1 MTLHYHLR
9 RMIPQPWKHILAA
22 LVLSLALPATMMA
35 QSPESD
41 PAHGVPHETPDS
53 GYHVPDVPDKVLTAA
68 NVDTRNFSIKF
79 GLAILLDYTAFSQDA
94 TSIAQQGIQP
104 DQFEVR
110 DFRFM
115 ARGHFRILT
124 DWRYQVAAQYKGFA
138 QDPGQPDWQVADL
151 NLTVG
156 VGKTLGELTFGKTK
170 QTFGYEMVGDAA
182 NLPQE
187 ERLLTP
193 FFKSRDIGVKLMNT
207 AFGERATWAVGW
219 FNDGWVQ
226 NDVSWNESGQQFT
239 ARITALP
246 LWTEGS
252 KRYLHL
258 AVAGRYNGAARDTLQ
273 FRGQPQSNVA
283 TYYINT
289 GKFVADHAWHLGFEA
304 LWADGPFSVLAEYN
318 QAWIASA
325 ENATTNGWYVEGSWI
340 VTGGGPRPYDRKV
353 AYARR
358 VPIRHRFGEVELL
371 ARYGQVNFNNR
382 DVQGGDLSEW
392 YFAVNWWA
400 TKRWKAGLGYG
411 TAKLV
416 QDGTDGWT
424 GILLTR
430 LQWIF

>member
-1 MTLHYHLR
+1 MRFL
-9 RMIPQPWKHILAA
+9 PAA
-22 LVLSLALPATMMA
+22 LVLLLVSTAAA

-41 PAHGVPHETPDS
+41 AAHGIAEATPAG
-53 GYHVPDVPDKVLTAA
+53 GYVVPDVPDKVLEAA
-68 NVDTRNFSIKF
+68 NVQTDNFSVKF
-79 GLAILLDYTAFSQDA
+79 GLAILLDYTSFSQN
-94 TSIAQQGIQP
+94 TPSIAQVGTQV

-110 DFRFM
+110 DFRFIS
-115 ARGHFRILT
+115 RGHFKVLT
-124 DWRYQVAAQYKGFA
+124 SWRYQVAVQYKGFA
-138 QDPGQPDWQVADL
+138 QDPGEPDWQVADL

-156 VGKTLGELTFGKTK
+156 VGKALGELTFGKTK

-193 FFKSRDIGVKLMNT
+193 FFKSRDIGIKITNT
-207 AFGERATWAVGW
+207 ALGERATWAFGW
-219 FNDGWVQ
+219 FNDGWVK
-226 NDVSWNESGQQFT
+226 NDFSWNESGQQFSG
-239 ARITALP
+239 RLTALP
-246 LWTEGS
+246 LWEAGS

-258 AVAGRYNGAARDTLQ
+258 AVTGRYNGAARDTLQ
-273 FRGQPQSNVA
+273 YRGQPQSNVA
-283 TYYINT
+283 SYYINT

-304 LWADGPFSVLAEYN
+304 LWADGPFSILAEYN

-325 ENATTNGWYVEGSWI
+325 DNAATNGWYVEGSWI

-358 VPIRHRFGEVELL
+358 VPITHRHGEVELL
-371 ARYGQVNFNNR
+371 ARYGQVNFNDR
-382 DVQGGDLSEW
+382 DVRGGDLSEW

-400 TKRWKAGLGYG
+400 TKRWKAAVGFG
-411 TAKLV
+411 TANLV
-416 QDGTDGWT
+416 TDDVEGWT

>member
-1 MTLHYHLR
+1 MNRGSPLPR
-9 RMIPQPWKHILAA
+9 IACRLAG
-22 LVLSLALPATMMA
+22 LVLLMSGMVSPAAA

-41 PAHGVPHETPDS
+41 PAHGIAEVAPDS
-53 GYHVPDVPDKVLTAA
+53 GYHVPDVPEKVLTAA
-68 NVDTRNFSIKF
+68 NVNTDNFSIKF

-115 ARGHFRILT
+115 ARGHFMVLT
-124 DWRYQVAAQYKGFA
+124 DWRYQVSVQYKGFA
-138 QDPGQPDWQVADL
+138 QDPGQPDWQIADL

-156 VGKTLGELTFGKTK
+156 IGIGDLTFGKTK

-207 AFGERATWAVGW
+207 AFGQRATWSVGW
-219 FNDGWVQ
+219 FNDGWVK
-226 NDVSWNESGQQFT
+226 NDYSWNESGQQFSG
-239 ARITALP
+239 RITALP
-246 LWTEGS
+246 MWQEGS

-258 AVAGRYNGAARDTLQ
+258 AVAGRYNGAARDSLQ
-273 FRGQPQSNVA
+273 YRGQPQSNVA

-325 ENATTNGWYVEGSWI
+325 QNASTNGWYVEGSWI

-353 AYARR
+353 GYARR

-411 TAKLV
+411 TAKLI